1 MSQLAQGKVEEA
13 RKSPFMMKLPTLPA
27 VSVLGTLVQ
36 KLWAVFCLALSV

>member
-1 MSQLAQGKVEEA
+1 MSQLAQGEEEA
-13 RKSPFMMKLPTLPA
+13 RKSPFMMNLPTLPA

>member
-1 MSQLAQGKVEEA
+1 MSQLAQGKEEEA
-13 RKSPFMMKLPTLPA
+13 RKSPFMMNLPTLPA